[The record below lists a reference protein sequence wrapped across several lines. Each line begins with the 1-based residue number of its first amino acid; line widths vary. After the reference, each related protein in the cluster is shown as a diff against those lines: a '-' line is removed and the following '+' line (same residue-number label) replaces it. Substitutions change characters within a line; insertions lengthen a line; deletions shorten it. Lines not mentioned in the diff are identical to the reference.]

1 MPNLLN
7 KRMVG
12 EIEGFLREAQD
23 FIVVDFTG
31 MSPQTTEEVRR
42 KLRGNRIRM
51 RVVKASLARIAAK
64 NVGYDRTE
72 VIFEGT
78 SALVYGGESIADVA
92 RAVRDL
98 AKEKKLPG
106 VKGVVVENKALDAS
120 QVNALASLPTRHELL
135 GQVLGTIIAP
145 LTGFLGGVEAL
156 LTATPGLTAAWEKK
170 SSGGN

>member
-12 EIEGFLREAQD
+12 EIEGFLKEAQD

-42 KLRGNRIRM
+42 KFRGERIRM
-51 RVVKASLARIAAK
+51 RVIKSSLARIAAK
-64 NVGYDRTE
+64 NAGFGDTDA
-72 VIFEGT
+72 IFGGT

-92 RAVRDL
+92 RVVRDL
-98 AKEKKLPG
+98 SKAKKLTG
-106 VKGVVVENKALDAS
+106 VKGVVVERKALDAA
-120 QVNALASLPTRHELL
+120 QVNILASLPTRHELL
-135 GQVLGTIIAP
+135 GQLLGTIIAP
-145 LTGFLGGVEAL
+145 LTGVLGGVQAL

-170 SSGGN
+170 SAGN

>member
-12 EIEGFLREAQD
+12 EIEGFLKEAQD

-42 KLRGNRIRM
+42 KFRGERIRM
-51 RVVKASLARIAAK
+51 RVIKSSLARIAAK
-64 NVGYDRTE
+64 NVGFGDTDA
-72 VIFEGT
+72 IFGGT

-92 RAVRDL
+92 RVVRDL
-98 AKEKKLPG
+98 SKAKKLPG
-106 VKGVVVENKALDAS
+106 VKGVVVERKALDAA
-120 QVNALASLPTRHELL
+120 QVNILASLPTRQELL
-135 GQVLGTIIAP
+135 GQLLGTIIAP
-145 LTGFLGGVEAL
+145 LTGVLGGVQAL

-170 SSGGN
+170 SAGN

>member
-12 EIEGFLREAQD
+12 EIEGFLKEAQD

-31 MSPQTTEEVRR
+31 MSPQTTEEVRKR
-42 KLRGNRIRM
+42 FRGNRIRM

-64 NVGYDRTE
+64 NVGYGQSE
-72 VIFEGT
+72 KIFDGT
-78 SALVYGGESIADVA
+78 SAVVYGGESIADVA

-98 AKEKKLPG
+98 AKEKKLHA

-120 QVNALASLPTRHELL
+120 QVLALAALPTRHELL
-135 GQVLGTIIAP
+135 GQLLGTIIAP
-145 LTGFLGGVEAL
+145 LTGVLGGVDAL

-170 SSGGN
+170 AGGN